1 MPPMP
6 IYYSA
11 DKWIEGYATTQKVDR
26 TNKRGKKMNAHTKK
40 QQNTRKKKSS
50 NNKGDTQRN
59 KEQLFHSHCIGI
71 CIKYI
76 GMLIAWLRF
85 FCFLH
90 TSSDNEMN

>member
-40 QQNTRKKKSS
+40 QQNTRKK
-50 NNKGDTQRN
+50 RVA
-59 KEQLFHSHCIGI
+59 I
-71 CIKYI
+71 IKATHNATKNSCFTA
-76 GMLIAWLRF
+76 IALGYV
-85 FCFLH
+85 
-90 TSSDNEMN
+90 